1 MKKFSKPL
9 SVLLSVF
16 LILSA
21 VPFCL
26 AEDESGFDPQITL
39 FKNSGA
45 VITGTEVM
53 TASCD
58 SELVTVESAGDTVTV
73 TANDGAVGIAKVTV
87 NALEGFENTLSD
99 SELNNADLYGDTSDG
114 GDGTNAAYAES
125 AVIKGKVS
133 ANITLTGKGVLNLNC
148 ATKNAIKL
156 GTSGVLTVESLTL
169 NIVSANHG
177 ISCDNIIN
185 INSGSI
191 NITASGD
198 GIRTDPDAVS
208 AEDGTAAQIYING
221 GSITINAG
229 GDGIQS
235 AQDITITDGS
245 FDITTGTGYDDE
257 SFNSDTDSRK
267 GIKASFSSDE
277 DADTEDSTNS
287 ITVSGGRFVL
297 NTADD
302 SIHSDSYICITGGDF
317 EIKTGD
323 DGIHADTTLDVG
335 QNDADNSLINI
346 NILTCYEGLEAG
358 TVNIYSGNISVV
370 SSDDGINAAGGSDEN
385 QGPAGGGFN
394 PGGGRPGQGGP
405 GGNPGGN
412 GGSAPGQGGSSDY
425 TINIYGGEI
434 FVNAEGDGLDSNGD
448 LNLLG
453 GSLVIWGM
461 KAGGDNEPLDCD
473 GTLTIDG
480 ATVFGAGSSAM
491 TTVPKN
497 SQGYITSRASAASG
511 KTVNILQNGETVFKI
526 KAVKNINYIIY
537 SSPDVTDTSEWSIVI
552 DDSSLEDDD
561 YALGDVTLDGRIT
574 SSDALL
580 ALQASV
586 GKITLESARQNA
598 ADVDK
603 DGSVTATDALLILQY
618 SVGKISS
625 F

>member
-1 MKKFSKPL
+1 MKKISKPL

-169 NIVSANHG
+169 NIVSANRG

-198 GIRTDPDAVS
+198 GISTDPDAVS
-208 AEDGTAAQIYING
+208 VEDGTAAQIYING

-287 ITVSGGRFVL
+287 ITVSGGSFVL

-302 SIHSDSYICITGGDF
+302 SINSDSYICITGGNF

-491 TTVPKN
+491 TTVPRN

-526 KAVKNINYIIY
+526 KVVKNINYVIY
-537 SSPDVTDTSEWSIVI
+537 SSPDVTDASEWSIVI

-561 YALGDVTLDGRIT
+561 YALGDVNLDGHIT

>member
-39 FKNSGA
+39 CKNSGA

-73 TANDGAVGIAKVTV
+73 TANDGAVGIAKVTVSDGQSSKAFEIPVGYTTFEFSDNGITVYEGSDTKYEITGINSQDEETSPETETGSDGSTLYKNGDGYSLNVAIKAKGGTYVFLGQSDDASICVKKEASSPTVLLFAGLDLTSSFTSPLTVKKDSSSSVTV

-198 GIRTDPDAVS
+198 G
-208 AEDGTAAQIYING
+208 
-221 GSITINAG
+221 
-229 GDGIQS
+229 
-235 AQDITITDGS
+235 
-245 FDITTGTGYDDE
+245 
-257 SFNSDTDSRK
+257 
-267 GIKASFSSDE
+267 
-277 DADTEDSTNS
+277 
-287 ITVSGGRFVL
+287 
-297 NTADD
+297 
-302 SIHSDSYICITGGDF
+302 
-317 EIKTGD
+317 
-323 DGIHADTTLDVG
+323 
-335 QNDADNSLINI
+335 
-346 NILTCYEGLEAG
+346 
-358 TVNIYSGNISVV
+358 
-370 SSDDGINAAGGSDEN
+370 
-385 QGPAGGGFN
+385 FN

-491 TTVPKN
+491 TTVPKS

-526 KAVKNINYIIY
+526 KAVKNINYVIY

-552 DDSSLEDDD
+552 DDSSLEDDY
-561 YALGDVTLDGRIT
+561 YALGDVNLDGRIT
-574 SSDALL
+574 SSDTLL

>member
-185 INSGSI
+185 IN
-191 NITASGD
+191 
-198 GIRTDPDAVS
+198 
-208 AEDGTAAQIYING
+208 
-221 GSITINAG
+221 AG

-277 DADTEDSTNS
+277 DSDTEDSTNS

-405 GGNPGGN
+405 GGNPGEN

-491 TTVPKN
+491 TTVPKS

-526 KAVKNINYIIY
+526 KAVKNINYVIY
-537 SSPDVTDTSEWSIVI
+537 SSPDMTDTSEWSIVI
-552 DDSSLEDDD
+552 DDSSLEGDD
-561 YALGDVTLDGRIT
+561 YALGDVNLDGRIT

-586 GKITLESARQNA
+586 DKITLESARQNA

>member
-26 AEDESGFDPQITL
+26 AEDESGFDPQITP

-87 NALEGFENTLSD
+87 NALEGFENTLLD

-185 INSGSI
+185 
-191 NITASGD
+191 
-198 GIRTDPDAVS
+198 
-208 AEDGTAAQIYING
+208 
-221 GSITINAG
+221 INAG

-358 TVNIYSGNISVV
+358 TVNVYSGNISVV

-491 TTVPKN
+491 TTVPRN

-526 KAVKNINYIIY
+526 KVVKNINYVIY
-537 SSPDVTDTSEWSIVI
+537 SSPDVTDASEWSIVI

-561 YALGDVTLDGRIT
+561 YALGDVNLDGHIT

>member
-26 AEDESGFDPQITL
+26 AEDESGFDPQITP

-87 NALEGFENTLSD
+87 NALEGFENTLLD

-185 INSGSI
+185 
-191 NITASGD
+191 
-198 GIRTDPDAVS
+198 
-208 AEDGTAAQIYING
+208 
-221 GSITINAG
+221 INAG

-491 TTVPKN
+491 TTVPRN

>member
-185 INSGSI
+185 IN
-191 NITASGD
+191 
-198 GIRTDPDAVS
+198 
-208 AEDGTAAQIYING
+208 
-221 GSITINAG
+221 AG

-277 DADTEDSTNS
+277 DSDTEDSTNS

-358 TVNIYSGNISVV
+358 TVNVYSGNISVV

-491 TTVPKN
+491 TTVPRN

-526 KAVKNINYIIY
+526 KVVKNINYVIY
-537 SSPDVTDTSEWSIVI
+537 SSPDVTDASEWSIVI

-561 YALGDVTLDGRIT
+561 YALGDVNLDGHIT

>member
-114 GDGTNAAYAES
+114 GDGSNAAYAES
-125 AVIKGKVS
+125 AVIKGKAS

-148 ATKNAIKL
+148 AAKNAIKL
-156 GTSGVLTVESLTL
+156 GTSGVLTIESLTL

-185 INSGSI
+185 
-191 NITASGD
+191 
-198 GIRTDPDAVS
+198 
-208 AEDGTAAQIYING
+208 
-221 GSITINAG
+221 INAG

-277 DADTEDSTNS
+277 DSDTEDSTNS

-358 TVNIYSGNISVV
+358 TVNVYSGNISVV

-526 KAVKNINYIIY
+526 KAVKNINYVIY

-552 DDSSLEDDD
+552 DDSSLDGDDD
-561 YALGDVTLDGRIT
+561 YALGDVNLDGRIT

-603 DGSVTATDALLILQY
+603 DGSITATDALLILQY
-618 SVGKISS
+618 SVG
-625 F
+625 

>member
-1 MKKFSKPL
+1 M
-9 SVLLSVF
+9 
-16 LILSA
+16 
-21 VPFCL
+21 
-26 AEDESGFDPQITL
+26 
-39 FKNSGA
+39 
-45 VITGTEVM
+45 
-53 TASCD
+53 
-58 SELVTVESAGDTVTV
+58 
-73 TANDGAVGIAKVTV
+73 
-87 NALEGFENTLSD
+87 
-99 SELNNADLYGDTSDG
+99 
-114 GDGTNAAYAES
+114 
-125 AVIKGKVS
+125 
-133 ANITLTGKGVLNLNC
+133 
-148 ATKNAIKL
+148 
-156 GTSGVLTVESLTL
+156 
-169 NIVSANHG
+169 
-177 ISCDNIIN
+177 
-185 INSGSI
+185 
-191 NITASGD
+191 
-198 GIRTDPDAVS
+198 
-208 AEDGTAAQIYING
+208 
-221 GSITINAG
+221 
-229 GDGIQS
+229 
-235 AQDITITDGS
+235 
-245 FDITTGTGYDDE
+245 
-257 SFNSDTDSRK
+257 
-267 GIKASFSSDE
+267 
-277 DADTEDSTNS
+277 
-287 ITVSGGRFVL
+287 
-297 NTADD
+297 
-302 SIHSDSYICITGGDF
+302 
-317 EIKTGD
+317 
-323 DGIHADTTLDVG
+323 G

-526 KAVKNINYIIY
+526 KAVKNINYVIY
-537 SSPDVTDTSEWSIVI
+537 SSPDMTDTSEWSIVI

-561 YALGDVTLDGRIT
+561 YALGDVNLDGRIT

-603 DGSVTATDALLILQY
+603 DGSITATDALLILQY

>member
-39 FKNSGA
+39 CKNSGA

-185 INSGSI
+185 IN
-191 NITASGD
+191 
-198 GIRTDPDAVS
+198 
-208 AEDGTAAQIYING
+208 
-221 GSITINAG
+221 AG

-277 DADTEDSTNS
+277 DSDTEDSTNS

-358 TVNIYSGNISVV
+358 TVNVYSGNISVV

-491 TTVPKN
+491 TTVSKN

-526 KAVKNINYIIY
+526 KAVKNINYVIY
-537 SSPDVTDTSEWSIVI
+537 SSPDMTDTSEWSIVI

-561 YALGDVTLDGRIT
+561 YALGDVNLDGRIT

-603 DGSVTATDALLILQY
+603 DGSITATDALLILQY
-618 SVGKISS
+618 SVGKIS
-625 F
+625 

>member
-185 INSGSI
+185 IN
-191 NITASGD
+191 
-198 GIRTDPDAVS
+198 
-208 AEDGTAAQIYING
+208 
-221 GSITINAG
+221 AG

-277 DADTEDSTNS
+277 DSDTEDSTNS

-323 DGIHADTTLDVG
+323 EGIHADTTLDVG

-358 TVNIYSGNISVV
+358 TVNVYSGNISVV

-491 TTVPKN
+491 TTVPRN

-561 YALGDVTLDGRIT
+561 YALGDVNLDGRIT

-586 GKITLESARQNA
+586 DKITLESARQNA

>member
-16 LILSA
+16 LIFSA

-39 FKNSGA
+39 CKNSGA

-73 TANDGAVGIAKVTV
+73 TANDSAVGIAKVTV

-185 INSGSI
+185 IN
-191 NITASGD
+191 
-198 GIRTDPDAVS
+198 
-208 AEDGTAAQIYING
+208 
-221 GSITINAG
+221 AG

-277 DADTEDSTNS
+277 DSDTEDSTNS
-287 ITVSGGRFVL
+287 ITVSGGRFSL
-297 NTADD
+297 TRPTIRYIPTA
-302 SIHSDSYICITGGDF
+302 
-317 EIKTGD
+317 
-323 DGIHADTTLDVG
+323 
-335 QNDADNSLINI
+335 
-346 NILTCYEGLEAG
+346 
-358 TVNIYSGNISVV
+358 
-370 SSDDGINAAGGSDEN
+370 
-385 QGPAGGGFN
+385 
-394 PGGGRPGQGGP
+394 
-405 GGNPGGN
+405 
-412 GGSAPGQGGSSDY
+412 
-425 TINIYGGEI
+425 I
-434 FVNAEGDGLDSNGD
+434 FA
-448 LNLLG
+448 
-453 GSLVIWGM
+453 
-461 KAGGDNEPLDCD
+461 
-473 GTLTIDG
+473 
-480 ATVFGAGSSAM
+480 
-491 TTVPKN
+491 
-497 SQGYITSRASAASG
+497 
-511 KTVNILQNGETVFKI
+511 
-526 KAVKNINYIIY
+526 
-537 SSPDVTDTSEWSIVI
+537 
-552 DDSSLEDDD
+552 
-561 YALGDVTLDGRIT
+561 
-574 SSDALL
+574 
-580 ALQASV
+580 
-586 GKITLESARQNA
+586 
-598 ADVDK
+598 
-603 DGSVTATDALLILQY
+603 
-618 SVGKISS
+618 
-625 F
+625 

>member
-73 TANDGAVGIAKVTV
+73 TANDGAVSIAKVTV

-148 ATKNAIKL
+148 AAKNAIKL

-185 INSGSI
+185 
-191 NITASGD
+191 
-198 GIRTDPDAVS
+198 
-208 AEDGTAAQIYING
+208 
-221 GSITINAG
+221 INAG

-277 DADTEDSTNS
+277 DSDTEDSTNS

-358 TVNIYSGNISVV
+358 TVNVYSGNISVV

-491 TTVPKN
+491 TTVPKS

-526 KAVKNINYIIY
+526 KAVKNINYVIY
-537 SSPDVTDTSEWSIVI
+537 SSPDMTDTSEWSIVI

-561 YALGDVTLDGRIT
+561 YALGDVNLDGRIT

-603 DGSVTATDALLILQY
+603 DGSITATDALLILQY

>member
-16 LILSA
+16 LIFSA

-39 FKNSGA
+39 CKNSGA

-73 TANDGAVGIAKVTV
+73 TANDSAVGIAKVTV

-185 INSGSI
+185 
-191 NITASGD
+191 
-198 GIRTDPDAVS
+198 
-208 AEDGTAAQIYING
+208 
-221 GSITINAG
+221 INAG

-526 KAVKNINYIIY
+526 KVVKNINYIIY

>member
-1 MKKFSKPL
+1 MFFSFFRPY
-9 SVLLSVF
+9 
-16 LILSA
+16 
-21 VPFCL
+21 
-26 AEDESGFDPQITL
+26 L
-39 FKNSGA
+39 F
-45 VITGTEVM
+45 VWPRM
-53 TASCD
+53 
-58 SELVTVESAGDTVTV
+58 
-73 TANDGAVGIAKVTV
+73 
-87 NALEGFENTLSD
+87 
-99 SELNNADLYGDTSDG
+99 
-114 GDGTNAAYAES
+114 
-125 AVIKGKVS
+125 
-133 ANITLTGKGVLNLNC
+133 
-148 ATKNAIKL
+148 
-156 GTSGVLTVESLTL
+156 
-169 NIVSANHG
+169 
-177 ISCDNIIN
+177 
-185 INSGSI
+185 
-191 NITASGD
+191 
-198 GIRTDPDAVS
+198 RAVS

-358 TVNIYSGNISVV
+358 TVNVYSGNISVV

-491 TTVPKN
+491 TTVPRN

-526 KAVKNINYIIY
+526 KAVKNINYVIY
-537 SSPDVTDTSEWSIVI
+537 SSPDVTDASEWSIVI

-561 YALGDVTLDGRIT
+561 YALGDVNLDGHIT

>member
-148 ATKNAIKL
+148 AAKNAIKL

-185 INSGSI
+185 
-191 NITASGD
+191 
-198 GIRTDPDAVS
+198 
-208 AEDGTAAQIYING
+208 
-221 GSITINAG
+221 INAG

-277 DADTEDSTNS
+277 DSDTEDSTNS

-358 TVNIYSGNISVV
+358 TVNVYSGNISVV

-491 TTVPKN
+491 TTVPKS

-526 KAVKNINYIIY
+526 KAVKNINYVIY
-537 SSPDVTDTSEWSIVI
+537 SSPDMTDTSEWSIVI

-561 YALGDVTLDGRIT
+561 YALGDVNLDGRIT

-603 DGSVTATDALLILQY
+603 DGSITATDALLILQY

>member
-185 INSGSI
+185 IN
-191 NITASGD
+191 
-198 GIRTDPDAVS
+198 
-208 AEDGTAAQIYING
+208 
-221 GSITINAG
+221 AG

-277 DADTEDSTNS
+277 DSDTEDSTNS

>member
-1 MKKFSKPL
+1 MFFSFFRPY
-9 SVLLSVF
+9 
-16 LILSA
+16 
-21 VPFCL
+21 
-26 AEDESGFDPQITL
+26 L
-39 FKNSGA
+39 F
-45 VITGTEVM
+45 VWPRM
-53 TASCD
+53 
-58 SELVTVESAGDTVTV
+58 
-73 TANDGAVGIAKVTV
+73 
-87 NALEGFENTLSD
+87 
-99 SELNNADLYGDTSDG
+99 
-114 GDGTNAAYAES
+114 
-125 AVIKGKVS
+125 
-133 ANITLTGKGVLNLNC
+133 
-148 ATKNAIKL
+148 
-156 GTSGVLTVESLTL
+156 
-169 NIVSANHG
+169 
-177 ISCDNIIN
+177 
-185 INSGSI
+185 
-191 NITASGD
+191 
-198 GIRTDPDAVS
+198 RAVS

-287 ITVSGGRFVL
+287 ITVSGGSFVL

-302 SIHSDSYICITGGDF
+302 SIHSDSYICITGGNF

-335 QNDADNSLINI
+335 QNDADNSLINN

-491 TTVPKN
+491 TTVPKS

-526 KAVKNINYIIY
+526 KAVKNINYVIY

-552 DDSSLEDDD
+552 DDSSLEDDY
-561 YALGDVTLDGRIT
+561 YALGDVNLDGRIT
-574 SSDALL
+574 SSDTLL

-586 GKITLESARQNA
+586 DKITLESARQNA

>member
-26 AEDESGFDPQITL
+26 AEDESGFDPQITP

-87 NALEGFENTLSD
+87 NALEGFENTLLD

-185 INSGSI
+185 
-191 NITASGD
+191 
-198 GIRTDPDAVS
+198 
-208 AEDGTAAQIYING
+208 
-221 GSITINAG
+221 INAG

-358 TVNIYSGNISVV
+358 TVNVYSGNISVV

-491 TTVPKN
+491 TTVPKS

-526 KAVKNINYIIY
+526 KAVKNINYVIY
-537 SSPDVTDTSEWSIVI
+537 SSPDMTDTSEWSIVI

-561 YALGDVTLDGRIT
+561 YALGDVNLDGRIT

-586 GKITLESARQNA
+586 DKITLESARQNA